1 MYFLNCL
8 SRDNNIRVISVKN
21 KVCKFRYFR
30 NIIYVDKKKK
40 LTKIYTNEEST
51 SYNVSIALD
60 SANKIIELQI
70 LQIIWGKDNEAEMAE
85 LDKFPDKVNK
95 YLDLDM
101 KKITEM

>member
-1 MYFLNCL
+1 MYEGKLVNL
-8 SRDNNIRVISVKN
+8 LEASLIG
-21 KVCKFRYFR
+21 YEL
-30 NIIYVDKKKK
+30 IYVDKKKK

-70 LQIIWGKDNEAEMAE
+70 LQIIWGEDNEAEMAE

>member
-1 MYFLNCL
+1 MYEGKLVNL
-8 SRDNNIRVISVKN
+8 LEASLIG
-21 KVCKFRYFR
+21 YEL
-30 NIIYVDKKKK
+30 IYVDKKKK

-85 LDKFPDKVNK
+85 LDEFPDKVNK
-95 YLDLDM
+95 YLNLDM

>member
-1 MYFLNCL
+1 MYEGKLVNL
-8 SRDNNIRVISVKN
+8 LEASLIG
-21 KVCKFRYFR
+21 YEL
-30 NIIYVDKKKK
+30 IYVDKKKK
-40 LTKIYTNEEST
+40 LTKIYTDEEST

-60 SANKIIELQI
+60 SANRIIELQI

>member
-1 MYFLNCL
+1 MYEGKLVNL
-8 SRDNNIRVISVKN
+8 LEASLIG
-21 KVCKFRYFR
+21 YEL
-30 NIIYVDKKKK
+30 IYVDKKKK

-51 SYNVSIALD
+51 SYNVSIALN

>member
-1 MYFLNCL
+1 MYEGKLVNLLEASLIGYELF
-8 SRDNNIRVISVKN
+8 
-21 KVCKFRYFR
+21 
-30 NIIYVDKKKK
+30 YVDKIKK
-40 LTKIYTNEEST
+40 LSKIYTNVEST

>member
-1 MYFLNCL
+1 MYEGKLVNL
-8 SRDNNIRVISVKN
+8 LEASLIG
-21 KVCKFRYFR
+21 YEL
-30 NIIYVDKKKK
+30 IYVDKKKK

-95 YLDLDM
+95 DLDLDM

>member
-1 MYFLNCL
+1 MYEGKLVNL
-8 SRDNNIRVISVKN
+8 LEASLIG
-21 KVCKFRYFR
+21 YEL
-30 NIIYVDKKKK
+30 IYVDKKKK
-40 LTKIYTNEEST
+40 LTKIYTDEEST

-95 YLDLDM
+95 YLNLDM

>member
-1 MYFLNCL
+1 MYEGKLVNL
-8 SRDNNIRVISVKN
+8 LEASLIG
-21 KVCKFRYFR
+21 YEL
-30 NIIYVDKKKK
+30 IYVDKKKK

-85 LDKFPDKVNK
+85 LDKFPYKLNK
-95 YLDLDM
+95 YLNLDM

>member
-1 MYFLNCL
+1 MYEGKLVNL
-8 SRDNNIRVISVKN
+8 LEASLIG
-21 KVCKFRYFR
+21 YEL
-30 NIIYVDKKKK
+30 IYVDKKKK

-101 KKITEM
+101 KKITEI

>member
-1 MYFLNCL
+1 MYEGKLVNL
-8 SRDNNIRVISVKN
+8 LEASLIG
-21 KVCKFRYFR
+21 YEL
-30 NIIYVDKKKK
+30 IYVDKKKK

>member
-1 MYFLNCL
+1 MYEGKLANL
-8 SRDNNIRVISVKN
+8 LEASLIG
-21 KVCKFRYFR
+21 YEL
-30 NIIYVDKKKK
+30 IYVDKKKK

>member
-1 MYFLNCL
+1 MYEGKLVNL
-8 SRDNNIRVISVKN
+8 LEASLIG
-21 KVCKFRYFR
+21 YEL
-30 NIIYVDKKKK
+30 IYVDKKKK

-95 YLDLDM
+95 YLNLDM
-101 KKITEM
+101 K

>member
-1 MYFLNCL
+1 MYEGKLVNL
-8 SRDNNIRVISVKN
+8 LEASLIG
-21 KVCKFRYFR
+21 YEL
-30 NIIYVDKKKK
+30 IYVDKKKK
-40 LTKIYTNEEST
+40 LIKIYTNEEST

>member
-1 MYFLNCL
+1 MEASLIGYEL
-8 SRDNNIRVISVKN
+8 
-21 KVCKFRYFR
+21 
-30 NIIYVDKKKK
+30 IYVDKKKK

>member
-1 MYFLNCL
+1 MYEGKLVNL
-8 SRDNNIRVISVKN
+8 LEASLIG
-21 KVCKFRYFR
+21 YEL
-30 NIIYVDKKKK
+30 IYVDKKKK
-40 LTKIYTNEEST
+40 LTKIYTNEESM
-51 SYNVSIALD
+51 SYNISIALD

-95 YLDLDM
+95 YLNLDM

>member
-1 MYFLNCL
+1 MYEGKLVNL
-8 SRDNNIRVISVKN
+8 LEASLIG
-21 KVCKFRYFR
+21 YEL
-30 NIIYVDKKKK
+30 IYVDKKKK

-95 YLDLDM
+95 YLNLDM
-101 KKITEM
+101 KKLTEM

>member
-1 MYFLNCL
+1 MYEGKLVNL
-8 SRDNNIRVISVKN
+8 LEASLIG
-21 KVCKFRYFR
+21 YEL
-30 NIIYVDKKKK
+30 IYVDKKKK

-70 LQIIWGKDNEAEMAE
+70 LQIIWGKNNEAEMAE

-95 YLDLDM
+95 YLNLDM